1 MTKWR
6 RINRKGFALTTFSK
20 AFPKFPTD
28 YLVGS
33 TGLSRE
39 TTNVDGGDQGHAPVE
54 YRNMTLMV

>member
-1 MTKWR
+1 MSKWKGV
-6 RINRKGFALTTFSK
+6 NRKGFALTTFSK

-33 TGLSRE
+33 AGLSKE
-39 TTNVDGGDQGHAPVE
+39 ATDMGGADQGHTPVE